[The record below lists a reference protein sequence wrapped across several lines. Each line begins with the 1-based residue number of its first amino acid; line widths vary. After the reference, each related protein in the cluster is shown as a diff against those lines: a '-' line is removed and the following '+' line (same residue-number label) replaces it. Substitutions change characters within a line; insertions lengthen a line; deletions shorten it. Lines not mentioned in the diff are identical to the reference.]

1 VAVPRLTSPPVRFLS
16 LTAVVA
22 LAVGLSATSA
32 QAAPTTPAPSPPRS
46 SASALAQ
53 MRTLYQQFATLS
65 ESFQEAEVTLGTR
78 QKEAAVATQRAHT
91 AAVAAE
97 SHRGRIRQ
105 LVRSEA
111 RSDPFGTFGAMLSS
125 DSPGQFAARVSLID
139 AVSSRRAA
147 AVAEAA
153 RASAAAAGAATRAQT
168 AVASADKLARELG
181 AQRADLKGR
190 ADQAAALFHRLSAAE
205 RQALTEAQ
213 TNDAAARTSRSSRR
227 TAPPSTAPASTAP
240 PSTAPPSAAPPTTAP
255 RSTAPPTAP
264 PSTTPPRSTP
274 PPPPPPPAGSS
285 RAGVAVATARAQ
297 IGKPY
302 VWGATGPNSFDCSGL
317 TSYAWKAAGVIL
329 PRTSREQYAAGV
341 KVARS
346 ALRPGDLVYFGSPI
360 YHVALYVGNNTMI
373 SAPQPGDVVKYQSLN
388 AFSDYAG
395 ATRPG

>member
-1 VAVPRLTSPPVRFLS
+1 VDIPRLTSRPVRFLS
-16 LTAVVA
+16 LIAAVP

-32 QAAPTTPAPSPPRS
+32 QAAPATPAPSATG
-46 SASALAQ
+46 SAGALAQ

-65 ESFQEAEVTLGTR
+65 ESFQAAEVTLGTR
-78 QKEAAVATQRAHT
+78 QRQAVAATQRAH
-91 AAVAAE
+91 AAAISADG
-97 SHRGRIRQ
+97 HRGRIRE

-147 AVAEAA
+147 ALAEAA
-153 RASAAAAGAATRAQT
+153 KASAAAASAASRAKT
-168 AVASADKLARELG
+168 AVAAADKLTRELRT
-181 AQRADLKGR
+181 QRADLKRR

-213 TNDAAARTSRSSRR
+213 TLAAARASRSSQR
-227 TAPPSTAPASTAP
+227 TPPPAAASPPAASPSTAP
-240 PSTAPPSAAPPTTAP
+240 PSTAPPSAAPP
-255 RSTAPPTAP
+255 STAP
-264 PSTTPPRSTP
+264 PSTAPATPPPSTP
-274 PPPPPPPAGSS
+274 PPPTTPPTVSS
-285 RAGVAVATARAQ
+285 KAAVAVQTARAQ
-297 IGKPY
+297 IGDPY
-302 VWGATGPNSFDCSGL
+302 VWGATGPDAFDCSGL

-360 YHVALYVGNNTMI
+360 YHVAFYIGNNMMI
-373 SAPQPGDVVKYQSLN
+373 SAPQPGDVVKYQSLD

>member
-1 VAVPRLTSPPVRFLS
+1 MAVPRLTSPPVRFLS

-91 AAVAAE
+91 AAIAAE
-97 SHRGRIRQ
+97 SHRGRIRH

-153 RASAAAAGAATRAQT
+153 RASAAAASAATRAQT

-181 AQRADLKGR
+181 TQRADLKGR

-213 TNDAAARTSRSSRR
+213 TNDAAARASRSSQR
-227 TAPPSTAPASTAP
+227 TAPPSTAPAPTAPPSTAP
-240 PSTAPPSAAPPTTAP
+240 PSTAPPTRAP
-255 RSTAPPTAP
+255 RSTAPPPAP
-264 PSTTPPRSTP
+264 PSSTPPRSTP

-285 RAGVAVATARAQ
+285 RASVAVATARAQ

-302 VWGATGPNSFDCSGL
+302 VWGATGPGSFDCSGL

-341 KVARS
+341 KVSRS

-360 YHVALYVGNNTMI
+360 YHVALYVGSNTMI
-373 SAPQPGDVVKYQSLN
+373 SAPQPGDVVKYQSLD